1 MRRRVVGLLAVTG
14 ALAFVAGIAGIVV
27 ACLMLRHGF
36 SARDQPSRVEA
47 LMATMMRKLSIPAS
61 AKQRTNP
68 VRLTPESQMAA
79 RAHFADHCAQCHG
92 NDGSGQTEMGR
103 NLYPKP
109 PDMRSRIT
117 QDKSDGEL
125 FYIIQNGVRLT
136 GMPAWGESGHDD
148 EQSWLLV
155 AFIRQLPRLTA
166 EDLAAMEYLNP
177 KSPEEW
183 KESESEDAFLKSGTA
198 PSAPTS
204 SQHGGHK

>member
-1 MRRRVVGLLAVTG
+1 MKRRIVKLLVVIGGLSV
-14 ALAFVAGIAGIVV
+14 VAAIFGIVA

-36 SARDQPSRVEA
+36 SARDQPSGLEA
-47 LMATMMRKLSIPAS
+47 LMAQTMRALSIPSS
-61 AKQRTNP
+61 AKRKSNP
-68 VRLTPESQMAA
+68 VKPTAESLMAA

-92 NDGSGQTEMGR
+92 NDGAGQTEMGR

-109 PDMRSRIT
+109 PDMRGRIT

-125 FYIIQNGVRLT
+125 FYIIQNGIRLT
-136 GMPAWGESGHDD
+136 GMPAWGEAGHDD
-148 EQSWLLV
+148 AESWQLV

-183 KESESEDAFLKSGTA
+183 KEMQEESSFLNGGA
-198 PSAPTS
+198 APTQTS
-204 SQHGGHK
+204 PKHGGH